1 MTTRQI
7 STMAKPNPKAKKKL
21 KKIEEEGAKVL
32 NDKDESPID
41 TIIKDKDEVEEDW
54 NVKTLEVESD
64 TKLEAD
70 KGEGQTLTLRHFFF
84 KANQEQFKKH
94 IPTAQELLNSHLKH
108 IEIELWK
115 DGLRPNLAI
124 APRLAITPDKR
135 FYQIFVTCMARISL
149 TGTKLPFQ
157 VRSKSK
163 EKPKRL
169 QELLNDTSRN

>member
-1 MTTRQI
+1 
-7 STMAKPNPKAKKKL
+7 MAKPNPKAKKKL

-41 TIIKDKDEVEEDW
+41 TTINDKDEVEEDW

-115 DGLRPNLAI
+115 DEWTIFPEVE
-124 APRLAITPDKR
+124 PRLTFYDKLHR
-135 FYQIFVTCMARISL
+135 PVSHTSDQIDFYCFIVAALPSKGSLLSFDAKPRTLSQIAHEARN
-149 TGTKLPFQ
+149 TQ
-157 VRSKSK
+157 R
-163 EKPKRL
+163 
-169 QELLNDTSRN
+169 